1 MIKLTNVSKTYKT
14 GEEALH
20 NVSLEIPDGAFVF
33 VVGRSG
39 SGKTTLFRLLT
50 KELEPS
56 DGTLDVNGQNLRKLH
71 SWDVPKYRRTL
82 GVIYQDFRLL
92 SDRNVYENIAFAQLI
107 VGKSNREI
115 RENVDRVIRSTGLSG
130 KEKSLPNQLS
140 GGEQQRVAIARAL
153 VNDPDI
159 LLADEPTGNLDH
171 QNATEIMNLLLA
183 INERGTTVVVIT
195 HDRSIVQRMHKRVIE
210 IADGSIVSDH
220 PGPDEEQ
227 AYMLDLPLSPAHTS
241 AAAPQ
246 PVATQPVAPQPAA
259 TQPVATQPV
268 APQSVATQ
276 SASSQSVAQ
285 QHIVSSQPVAQ
296 QPVADR
302 DTAATQPVAT
312 AQPDKEQ
319 KTDVA
324 AEKSASSVTSLAAET
339 TIEKTSEIEGQSPL
353 EAKPVETKPTASAK
367 SGLRSRAR
375 APHSHQ
381 IHGQEALAS
390 SRADGQDTSGTV
402 TTEQEATK

>member
-115 RENVDRVIRSTGLSG
+115 RENVDLVIRSTGLSG

-227 AYMLDLPLSPAHTS
+227 AYMLDLPLSPAHTR

-246 PVATQPVAPQPAA
+246 PVE
-259 TQPVATQPV
+259 
-268 APQSVATQ
+268 
-276 SASSQSVAQ
+276 
-285 QHIVSSQPVAQ
+285 
-296 QPVADR
+296 
-302 DTAATQPVAT
+302 T

-353 EAKPVETKPTASAK
+353 EAKPVETKTTAFAK

-375 APHSHQ
+375 APHSRQ
-381 IHGQEALAS
+381 THGQEALAS
-390 SRADGQDTSGTV
+390 SCVGGQDTSGTV

>member
-227 AYMLDLPLSPAHTS
+227 AYMLDLPLSPAHTR

-246 PVATQPVAPQPAA
+246 PVET
-259 TQPVATQPV
+259 
-268 APQSVATQ
+268 S
-276 SASSQSVAQ
+276 
-285 QHIVSSQPVAQ
+285 
-296 QPVADR
+296 
-302 DTAATQPVAT
+302 
-312 AQPDKEQ
+312 QPDKEQ

-324 AEKSASSVTSLAAET
+324 VEKSASVTSLAAET

-353 EAKPVETKPTASAK
+353 EAKPVETKTTASAK